1 MSDSVNFLMGA
12 VRGPFFLESMECC
25 DHDATDML
33 LTCRSS
39 IAHTEAKRA
48 AARKNPKKIFEI
60 RAASILFSREARPSR
75 AILSARSRDFER
87 AARPLR
93 PRKTPRSMR
102 DRDRN
107 RAGA

>member
-1 MSDSVNFLMGA
+1 MINIINLLIGL

-39 IAHTEAKRA
+39 IAHTRAKRA

-60 RAASILFSREARPSR
+60 RAESILFSREALPAR
-75 AILSARSRDFER
+75 AIWSARSRDFER
-87 AARPLR
+87 AARPL
-93 PRKTPRSMR
+93 
-102 DRDRN
+102 
-107 RAGA
+107 